1 MKSQIFTKRNPLP
14 HSNSLTCEYMGL
26 ELLRKHDLIHNFKI
40 PKVISY
46 GPKQLEMELIRHQRP
61 SASQWMQFG
70 QILAKLHSI
79 SHEYFGLDYDNYI
92 GLNPQVNTPSYD
104 WGDFF
109 CVNRLKFQANLI
121 KDQKLKDQ
129 LIEYF
134 EIHGEKLRE
143 FLNSHDPRPSLVHGD
158 LWSGNILFDHNS
170 AWLIDPAPYYG
181 DPEVDL
187 AMTKMFDTISAD
199 FYHSYHQI
207 RPRIAGHEQREII
220 YNLYHYL
227 NHFNLFGD
235 YYWEGVEQAMAT
247 IDML

>member
-1 MKSQIFTKRNPLP
+1 MKLQTFTKRNPLP
-14 HSNSLTCEYMGL
+14 HSNSLTCEYMSL

-46 GPKQLEMELIRHQRP
+46 GPKRLEMELIHHQRP
-61 SASQWMQFG
+61 SVSQWIQFG
-70 QILAKLHSI
+70 QKLAKLHSI
-79 SHEYFGLDYDNYI
+79 TNEYFGLDYDNYI
-92 GLNPQVNTPSYD
+92 GLNPQRNTPSYD

-109 CVNRLKFQANLI
+109 CAKRLKYQASLI

-129 LIEYF
+129 LLEYF
-134 EIHGEKLRE
+134 EIHRPKLRE
-143 FLNSHDPRPSLVHGD
+143 CLNIHDPRPSLVHGD
-158 LWSGNILFDHNS
+158 LWSGNILFDHQS

-181 DPEVDL
+181 DAEVDL

-199 FYHSYHQI
+199 FYHSYHQL
-207 RPRIAGHEQREII
+207 RPQIAGHEQREII

-235 YYWEGVEQAMAT
+235 RYWEGVERAMAT
-247 IDML
+247 IDRL